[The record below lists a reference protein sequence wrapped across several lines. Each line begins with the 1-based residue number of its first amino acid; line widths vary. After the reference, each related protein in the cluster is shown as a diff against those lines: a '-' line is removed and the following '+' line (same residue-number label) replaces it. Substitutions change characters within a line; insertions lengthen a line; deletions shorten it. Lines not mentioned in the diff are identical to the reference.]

1 MDPRVFYSVQAAL
14 LFIIISSP
22 VLYTFVQSIFGR
34 LFTVAVKG
42 CPTVAGLVLHS
53 VVFAIVTYLFMVL
66 QEPKPTPVVI
76 PPPEVKVEKEA
87 FLNKPMNPFRN

>member
-22 VLYTFVQSIFGR
+22 VLYNFVQSLFGR

-53 VVFAIVTYLFMVL
+53 VVFAIVTYVFMVL
-66 QEPKPTPVVI
+66 QEPKPTP
-76 PPPEVKVEKEA
+76 EVTMDKEA
-87 FLNKPMNPFRN
+87 FLARNRR